1 MQELVGRLTALDPEA
16 SENLKVI
23 AYFDALVEGHAA
35 LDVLLRGAAVLTG
48 CAAGLAAGGKR
59 MRVDERGLR
68 ATDVGSPRPV
78 WAERPDG
85 EEPAAGAADTE
96 GAEASGGV
104 TVEWPRRPSGYGDG
118 FVWIEREG
126 AAHANDAMV
135 LERLAIAV
143 GLSLERSDPAAGE
156 RRALEVLLD
165 GAEPVE
171 SRAAAARRLQLDE
184 RSLLRIVA
192 RPAGHSRPEPRS
204 AVIVTA
210 AGRVRATLHRDGDG
224 IASSGPASSGTA
236 AGASSASRTAASGTA
251 AGERLASSGS
261 ATGTGSGSRTAASGT
276 AAGERQASS
285 GSATGT
291 GSGSRTAASGTAAG
305 ERLASSGTATVDRT
319 TASGTAAG
327 AAPASRTAASGVRS
341 SAARAS
347 AAEVAGIGVAA
358 TAVGLDESWQ
368 TALIALKMTGPLE
381 PVVRA
386 DELGVVL
393 LAARMS
399 EAAEP
404 GRPAHPDVAAIGRAI
419 GRDPK
424 ALDAFDA
431 LVHSE
436 SVRSAAALL
445 GVHHSTLQARTAEL
459 SEALG
464 FDLRTSAGR
473 VRLSDALRLHRLA
486 TAWFDD

>member
-35 LDVLLRGAAVLTG
+35 LEVLLRGAAVLTG
-48 CAAGLAAGGKR
+48 CAAGFAAGGKR
-59 MRVDERGLR
+59 MRVDDRGLR
-68 ATDVGSPRPV
+68 SAGPGSGRPV
-78 WAERPDG
+78 SAGWPEG
-85 EEPAAGAADTE
+85 QEPTAGAVAAG
-96 GAEASGGV
+96 GAEVSGGG
-104 TVEWPRRPSGYGDG
+104 TADWPRHPFGDDDG

-156 RRALEVLLD
+156 RQALEVLLD

-171 SRAAAARRLQLDE
+171 SRAVAARRLQLDE

-192 RPAGHSRPEPRS
+192 RPAGRSRPEPRS
-204 AVIVTA
+204 AVILTA
-210 AGRVRATLHRDGDG
+210 AGRVRATLRRDGEHTGSD
-224 IASSGPASSGTA
+224 GPASGGPTSGGRA
-236 AGASSASRTAASGTA
+236 AGAASASRTVASG
-251 AGERLASSGS
+251 E
-261 ATGTGSGSRTAASGT
+261 
-276 AAGERQASS
+276 
-285 GSATGT
+285 
-291 GSGSRTAASGTAAG
+291 
-305 ERLASSGTATVDRT
+305 
-319 TASGTAAG
+319 
-327 AAPASRTAASGVRS
+327 RS

-347 AAEVAGIGVAA
+347 AAAVAGIGVAA
-358 TAVGLDESWQ
+358 PAAGLDESWQ

-381 PVVRA
+381 PVVNA

-393 LAARMS
+393 LAARVS
-399 EAAEP
+399 EAAES

-419 GRDPK
+419 GHDPK

-464 FDLRTSAGR
+464 FDLRTPAGR

-486 TAWFDD
+486 TARFDD